1 MISVI
6 LHAYL
11 SENQNPLQFIILRV
25 SEDVGLCAGALLYM
39 SVLVIIHAHTSLH
52 VDLCALCVYLWHT
65 RQNSSKE
72 IVINRCL
79 PAGCVY

>member
-25 SEDVGLCAGALLYM
+25 SEDVGLRAGALLY
-39 SVLVIIHAHTSLH
+39 ICAC
-52 VDLCALCVYLWHT
+52 LCWWLFMHIRAFM
-65 RQNSSKE
+65 
-72 IVINRCL
+72 
-79 PAGCVY
+79 